1 MLKDEIHKRY
11 ARMSVRS
18 QGSRRTNVAVPD
30 YQSLML
36 PLLVYASDGIEH
48 SLREAIEAL
57 AVQFSLTPDE
67 RRELLPSGRQATFD
81 NRVGW
86 SRTYLKKAGLLTS
99 PKRSYFQIT
108 QRGREVLEQKPAY
121 INVAFLRQYPEF
133 MEFQLGQNKNVDAV
147 LPGVSELITPEE
159 SIEGAYQ
166 RARATLAVELLQ
178 TIKDCSPDFF
188 ERLVVDLLVRMGY
201 GGTRK
206 DAGKAIGKSGD
217 GGIDG
222 IINEDRLG
230 LDVVYIQAKRWDST
244 SVGRPEI
251 QKFAGALQGQRA
263 RKGIFLTTST
273 FSRDAYDFASR
284 IDSKIVL
291 MDGETIAQLMID
303 YGVGV
308 NTVATYELKRIDS
321 DYFSGE

>member
-1 MLKDEIHKRY
+1 
-11 ARMSVRS
+11 MSI
-18 QGSRRTNVAVPD
+18 PD

-36 PLLVYASDGIEH
+36 PLLKFAADEKEH
-48 SLREAIEAL
+48 SLREVIEAL
-57 AVQFSLTPDE
+57 ANQFQLTETE
-67 RRELLPSGRQATFD
+67 RKELLPSGRQSAFD

-86 SRTYLKKAGLLTS
+86 ARTYLKKAGLLTS

-108 QRGREVLEQKPAY
+108 PRGKDVLEQNLVS
-121 INVAFLRQYPEF
+121 INNAFLRQYPEF
-133 MEFQLGQNKNVDAV
+133 IDFQTGQNKESITNAPDESDVQ
-147 LPGVSELITPEE
+147 TPEE
-159 SIEGAYQ
+159 AIEAAYQ
-166 RARATLAVELLQ
+166 KIRQGLVNELLQ
-178 TIKDCSPDFF
+178 AIKSCSPDFF
-188 ERLVVDLLVRMGY
+188 ERLVIDLLVKIGY

-206 DAGKAIGKSGD
+206 EAGRAIGKSGD

-230 LDVVYIQAKRWDST
+230 LDTVYIQAKRWDG

-263 RKGIFLTTST
+263 RKGIFLTTSS
-273 FSRDAYDFASR
+273 FSQSAHEYVSR

-303 YGVGV
+303 YNVGV
-308 NTVATYELKRIDS
+308 STIATYELKHIDF
-321 DYFSGE
+321 DYFIGER

>member
-1 MLKDEIHKRY
+1 MAI
-11 ARMSVRS
+11 
-18 QGSRRTNVAVPD
+18 PD

-36 PLLVYASDGIEH
+36 PLLVFAGDGDEH

-57 AVQFSLTPDE
+57 SEQFQLTPEE
-67 RRELLPSGRQATFD
+67 RREVLPSGRQATFD

-108 QRGREVLEQKPAY
+108 PRGREVLASMPLH
-121 INVAFLRQYPEF
+121 INVAFLRRFPEF
-133 MEFQLGQNKNVDAV
+133 REFQLGQTKDSDPVTNQE
-147 LPGVSELITPEE
+147 SEATPEE

-166 RARATLAVELLQ
+166 RARATLAVDLLQ
-178 TIKDCSPDFF
+178 TVKDCSPVFF

-201 GGTRK
+201 GGTRR
-206 DAGKAIGKSGD
+206 DAGQAIGKSGD

-230 LDVVYIQAKRWDST
+230 LDVVYIQAKRWDAT
-244 SVGRPEI
+244 PVGRPEI

-273 FSRDAYDFASR
+273 FSRDAYEFVSR

-321 DYFSGE
+321 DYFNGE

>member
-1 MLKDEIHKRY
+1 
-11 ARMSVRS
+11 
-18 QGSRRTNVAVPD
+18 
-30 YQSLML
+30 ML
-36 PLLVYASDGIEH
+36 PLLDFAADGKEH
-48 SLREAIEAL
+48 SLREAIDAL
-57 AVQFSLTPDE
+57 ANQYRLTPEE

-86 SRTYLKKAGLLTS
+86 SRTYLNKAGILIST
-99 PKRSYFQIT
+99 KRGHFQIT
-108 QRGREVLEQKPAY
+108 PRGESVLAQRPTK

-133 MEFQLGQNKNVDAV
+133 IEFQQGQNKETGTAHAEA
-147 LPGVSELITPEE
+147 SELITPEE
-159 SIEGAYQ
+159 SIESAYQ
-166 RARATLAVELLQ
+166 RARAGLAVEVLQ
-178 TIKDCSPDFF
+178 AVKDCSPEFF

-201 GGTRK
+201 GGTRV
-206 DAGKAIGKSGD
+206 DAGRAIGKSGD

-263 RKGIFLTTST
+263 KKGIFLTTST
-273 FSRDAYDFASR
+273 FSRDAYDYVSR

-291 MDGETIAQLMID
+291 IDGETIAELMID

-308 NTVATYELKRIDS
+308 NSIATYELKRIDT
-321 DYFSGE
+321 DYFNGE

>member
-1 MLKDEIHKRY
+1 MAI
-11 ARMSVRS
+11 
-18 QGSRRTNVAVPD
+18 PD
-30 YQSLML
+30 FQSIML
-36 PLLVYASDGIEH
+36 PLLAFSGDGNEH
-48 SLREAIEAL
+48 SFREAIEKL
-57 AVQFSLTPDE
+57 AHQFQLSPDD
-67 RRELLPSGRQATFD
+67 RREMLASGGAPLFD

-86 SRTYLKKAGLLTS
+86 ARTHLKKAGLLNST
-99 PKRSYFQIT
+99 RRGYFQIT
-108 QRGREVLEQKPAY
+108 QRGQEILKNNPAK
-121 INVAFLRQYPEF
+121 INMAFLRQFPEYI
-133 MEFQLGQNKNVDAV
+133 EFQTGQNKENAIANTVEAD
-147 LPGVSELITPEE
+147 SITPEE
-159 SIEGAYQ
+159 SIEVAYQ
-166 RARATLAVELLQ
+166 RVRSNLAIELLQ
-178 TIKDCSPDFF
+178 TIKNCSPDFF
-188 ERLVVDLLVRMGY
+188 ERLVVDLLVKMGY

-206 DAGKAIGKSGD
+206 DAGRAVGKSGD

-230 LDVVYIQAKRWDST
+230 LDVVYIQAKRWEG

-263 RKGIFLTTST
+263 KKGIFLTTSF
-273 FSRDAYDFASR
+273 FSKDAQDFANR

-308 NTVATYELKRIDS
+308 STVAIYELKKIDS

>member
-1 MLKDEIHKRY
+1 MGI
-11 ARMSVRS
+11 
-18 QGSRRTNVAVPD
+18 PD
-30 YQSLML
+30 FQSLML
-36 PLLVYASDGIEH
+36 PLLVFAGDGKEH

-57 AVQFSLTPDE
+57 ANQFNLTLEE
-67 RRELLPSGRQATFD
+67 RKELLPSGRQATFD

-86 SRTYLKKAGLLTS
+86 SRTYMKKAGLLDS
-99 PKRSYFQIT
+99 PRRSYFQIT
-108 QRGREVLEQKPAY
+108 QRGLDVLAKNPTY
-121 INVAFLRQYPEF
+121 INISFLRQFPEF
-133 MEFQLGQNKNVDAV
+133 IEFQLGQNKESIVSITTED
-147 LPGVSELITPEE
+147 SELITPEE
-159 SIEGAYQ
+159 SIESAYQ
-166 RARATLAVELLQ
+166 RARTGLAVELLQ
-178 TIKDCSPDFF
+178 TIKECSPEFF

-206 DAGKAIGKSGD
+206 DAGRAIGKSGD

-273 FSRDAYDFASR
+273 FSKDAYDFASR

-291 MDGETIAQLMID
+291 MDGETISQLMID

-308 NTVATYELKRIDS
+308 TTIATYELKRIDS
-321 DYFSGE
+321 DYFSEE

>member
-1 MLKDEIHKRY
+1 
-11 ARMSVRS
+11 
-18 QGSRRTNVAVPD
+18 
-30 YQSLML
+30 ML
-36 PLLVYASDGIEH
+36 PLLVYASDGLEH
-48 SLREAIEAL
+48 SLRDAIEAL
-57 AVQFSLTPDE
+57 AVQFHLTADE
-67 RRELLPSGRQATFD
+67 RREVLPSGRQATFD

-108 QRGREVLEQKPAY
+108 QQGREVLAQKPIH
-121 INVAFLRQYPEF
+121 INVAFLRQFPEF
-133 MEFQLGQNKNVDAV
+133 IEFQLGQNKNADVIIPEV
-147 LPGVSELITPEE
+147 TELVTPEE
-159 SIEGAYQ
+159 SIESAYQ

-273 FSRDAYDFASR
+273 FSRDAYDFAAR

-308 NTVATYELKRIDS
+308 NTVASYELKRIDS

>member
-1 MLKDEIHKRY
+1 MAI
-11 ARMSVRS
+11 
-18 QGSRRTNVAVPD
+18 PD

-36 PLLVYASDGIEH
+36 PLLVFAGDGKEH
-48 SLREAIEAL
+48 SLREAIDTIAE
-57 AVQFSLTPDE
+57 QFHLTSEE
-67 RRELLPSGRQATFD
+67 RREVLPSGRQATFD

-108 QRGREVLEQKPAY
+108 SRGQDVLASKPPV
-121 INVAFLRQYPEF
+121 INVAYLRQFPEF
-133 MEFQLGQNKNVDAV
+133 REFQLGQTKDSSLVTTQESEAV
-147 LPGVSELITPEE
+147 TPEE

-178 TIKDCSPDFF
+178 TVKDCSPEFF

-206 DAGKAIGKSGD
+206 DAGRAIGKSGD

-230 LDVVYIQAKRWDST
+230 LDVVYIQAKRWDASP
-244 SVGRPEI
+244 VGRPEI

-273 FSRDAYDFASR
+273 FSRDAYEFASR

-321 DYFSGE
+321 DYFNGE